1 VSQRIALVGAERLS
15 CVGRPKPAILL
26 LVLML
31 VGSCCARTGS
41 DSRQE
46 AEYYV
51 AAYARHYHVP
61 VEFVRAVVEQESGWQ
76 RCVVS
81 KKGAVGLMQL
91 MPGTAARLN
100 VTNRCDVNQNVSG
113 GVRYL
118 AWLMTRFH
126 GDLRLVAA
134 AYYAGEHA
142 IDRRG
147 LSYSNPDVVGYV
159 ASVRERFEREKSLRQ
174 VNSQHIYGRKTR

>member
-1 VSQRIALVGAERLS
+1 MLQGIGKICGV
-15 CVGRPKPAILL
+15 RPLRAGLTPLIIP
-26 LVLML
+26 LVLCSL
-31 VGSCCARTGS
+31 ANRCWAGTANPAKA
-41 DSRQE
+41 E

-118 AWLMTRFH
+118 AWLMARFH

-147 LSYSNPDVVGYV
+147 LTYSNPDVIGYV
-159 ASVRERFEREKSLRQ
+159 ASVRARFEREKSSGQ
-174 VNSQHIYGRKTR
+174 VNSQHAGRRTR